1 MSRERDKGGPSTRA
15 VHGGERDTRP
25 RVTDSLTTPIV
36 QTAAFWFRDTQ
47 EVIAYQEGR
56 HPSFEYGRYG
66 NPTARAV
73 EAKLCE
79 LEGGA
84 DCVVSASGM
93 NSVTTMLLALVPQN
107 GHVVTTHDCYRRTRQ
122 FIQTVL
128 PKMGVRCTV
137 IDPSDLAALERAL
150 DDGASLFFSESPTN
164 PYLRV
169 VDVRAVAERCRAR
182 GAIAV
187 IDSTLATPVNQQ
199 ALELGADLVLH
210 SATKYLA
217 GHNDVLAGAIVGK
230 ESLIRPIRE
239 LHGVLGGVL
248 DPHAAYLVLRGMK
261 TLTLRVARANENA
274 GAIARFLEQHDKIE
288 RVHYPGLSSHRDHAV
303 AQRQMSGFGGM
314 VSFEVRGGLD
324 GASKLIDALRVPYI
338 APSMGGVE
346 SLVEQPT
353 VISYWDKT
361 PAERAQLGIRDN
373 LVRFSCGIEDAD
385 DLLRDLEQAL
395 ERV

>member
-1 MSRERDKGGPSTRA
+1 MSRERKKGGPSTRS
-15 VHGGERDTRP
+15 VHGGERDTRA
-25 RVTDSLTTPIV
+25 RVSDSLTTPIV

-66 NPTARAV
+66 NPTTRAV
-73 EAKLCE
+73 ETKLCE

-122 FIQTVL
+122 FMQTVL

-137 IDPSDLAALERAL
+137 IDPSDLAALERAVA
-150 DDGASLFFSESPTN
+150 DGANLFFSESPTN

-169 VDVRAVAERCRAR
+169 VDVQAVAERCRPH
-182 GAIAV
+182 GTIVV

-199 ALELGADLVLH
+199 ALALGADLVLH
-210 SATKYLA
+210 SVTKYLA
-217 GHNDVLAGAIVGK
+217 GHNDVLAGALVGQDA
-230 ESLIRPIRE
+230 LLRPIRE
-239 LHGVLGGVL
+239 LHGVLGGVI

-261 TLTLRVARANENA
+261 TLALRVARANENA

-288 RVHYPGLSSHRDHAV
+288 RVHYPGLPSHCDHAV
-303 AQRQMSGFGGM
+303 ALRQMSGFGGM

-346 SLVEQPT
+346 SLIEQPT
-353 VISYWDKT
+353 IISYWDKT
-361 PAERAQLGIRDN
+361 PAERAKLGIRDN
-373 LVRFSCGIEDAD
+373 LVRYSCGIEDTD
-385 DLLRDLEQAL
+385 DLIRDLEQAL

>member
-15 VHGGERDTRP
+15 VHGGERATRA
-25 RVTDSLTTPIV
+25 RVTDSLTVPIV

-73 EAKLCE
+73 ETKLCA
-79 LEGGA
+79 LEGGE

-122 FIQTVL
+122 FMQTVM

-137 IDPSDLAALERAL
+137 IDPADLAALERAVAE
-150 DDGASLFFSESPTN
+150 GANLFFSESPTN

-169 VDVRAVAERCRAR
+169 VDVQAVAERCRPR
-182 GAIAV
+182 GTIVV
-187 IDSTLATPVNQQ
+187 IDSTLATPVNQL
-199 ALELGADLVLH
+199 ALPLGADLVLH

-217 GHNDVLAGAIVGK
+217 GHNDVLAGALVGR
-230 ESLIRPIRE
+230 EALVRPIRE
-239 LHGVLGGVL
+239 LHGVLGGVI

-261 TLTLRVARANENA
+261 TLSLRVARANENA

-288 RVHYPGLSSHRDHAV
+288 RVHYPGLPSHRDHAV
-303 AQRQMSGFGGM
+303 ALRQMSGFGGM
-314 VSFEVRGGLD
+314 VSFEVSGGLD

-346 SLVEQPT
+346 SLIEQPAI
-353 VISYWDKT
+353 ISYWDKT
-361 PAERAQLGIRDN
+361 PEERAQIGIRDN
-373 LVRFSCGIEDAD
+373 LVRYSCGIEDTD
-385 DLLRDLEQAL
+385 DLVRDLEQAL